1 MKIEV
6 GKTYRTRD
14 GGTVTITRDG
24 DDPVTRRRRGSQD
37 PECYAVGGEHTAV
50 GEAEWA
56 ADGRFWSFGP
66 SGLDIVEEI
75 GPPGHVVQLNEAGE
89 KEFAPAPD
97 SLIQTFDRLAK
108 EGSREFA
115 NEAAHQAIRH
125 DITRLRRGGWFNT
138 AAIIALAIAMI
149 YARTAN
155 ATDIAAMP
163 NAAGG
168 EIVLT
173 TDRGGCPDLYLLA
186 YSRGDNGTV
195 ITGCWLPG
203 TRYVLIKWSESGI
216 VKLFAYDQFT
226 PLVRQVPAAERRL

>member
-14 GGTVTITRDG
+14 GRVVTIDQDRDATRQQHGITDDG
-24 DDPVTRRRRGSQD
+24 EFYQ
-37 PECYAVGGEHTAV
+37 VGGVYPTTGRE
-50 GEAEWA
+50 GWRE
-56 ADGRFWSFGP
+56 DGRFFESKE
-66 SGLDIVEEI
+66 SGLDLVEEI
-75 GPPGHVVQLNEAGE
+75 GPSGHVVQLNEAGE
-89 KEFAPAPD
+89 KESVPAPD
-97 SLIQTFDRLAK
+97 SLIETFDRLAK
-108 EGSREFA
+108 EGARAFA

-138 AAIIALAIAMI
+138 AAIIALAVAMI

-203 TRYVLIKWSESGI
+203 SRYVLIKWSESGVI
-216 VKLFAYDQFT
+216 KLFAYDQFT